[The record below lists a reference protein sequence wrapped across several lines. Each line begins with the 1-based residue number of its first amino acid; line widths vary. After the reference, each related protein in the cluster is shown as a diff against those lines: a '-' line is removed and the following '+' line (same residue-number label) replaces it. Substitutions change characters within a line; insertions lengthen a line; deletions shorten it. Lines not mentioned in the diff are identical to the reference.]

1 MTVSAIRPVRGIFLR
16 AGWSPQTAT
25 LALAA
30 LACLAIYYR
39 DAAGMASIWWHS
51 STFGH
56 CLFIPFII
64 GWMVQQRLPQLRQ
77 LEAAFW
83 WPGLIWAAAGG
94 ASWLIGDAAS
104 LALARH
110 VGLVVM
116 LQGAVLTALGPNRAR
131 ALAFPLF
138 YAFFLIPFGEEFVPF
153 LQTITA
159 HLSMAFLGLA
169 GVPAHLSGVFISTP
183 TGYFEVAEACSGA
196 KFLIAMTAYATLVC
210 NVCFKS
216 WPRRLLFLLMAL
228 VIAVVANGVRAFG
241 TIYVAHQTTSDFAVG
256 FDHVVYGWVFFGTV
270 LALVMAAGWPM
281 FDRKAD
287 EAFVDTAK
295 LQGQVRGG
303 GRPGYI
309 IPVLIALFA
318 APPLW
323 SAAMAAASDPV
334 PARIA
339 LPDVAGWTRVDYRPA
354 YAWKPRFA
362 GADHELVGS
371 YRDARGQKVD
381 LAVAVYAWQEEG
393 RELVG
398 FGQGAV
404 DPESEW
410 AWSASLPA
418 PRSGRG
424 ERIVAPG
431 PVTRDVMSFYCID
444 GIVTGSAAEVK
455 LRTLKVR
462 LTGGDQRAVAVLV
475 SAEGR
480 KGQPAGPAIAAFL
493 QDMGPVGALADRS
506 AGRN

>member
-1 MTVSAIRPVRGIFLR
+1 MTAWAMPRGVFAR
-16 AGWSPQTAT
+16 AGWSPQVAM
-25 LALAA
+25 LAFAS
-30 LACLAIYYR
+30 LACLAVYYR
-39 DAAGMASIWWHS
+39 DAAGMPSIWWHS

-77 LEAAFW
+77 LEAACW

-94 ASWLIGDAAS
+94 MSWLVGDAAS

-110 VGLVVM
+110 VGLILM
-116 LQGAVLTALGPNRAR
+116 LQGAVLTSLGPQMAR

-138 YAFFLIPFGEEFVPF
+138 YAFFLVPFGEEFVPF
-153 LQTITA
+153 LQTVTA
-159 HLSMAFLGLA
+159 HLSMIFLGLA

-196 KFLIAMTAYATLVC
+196 KFLIAMAAYAALVC

-216 WPRRLLFLLMAL
+216 WTRRLLFLLMAL
-228 VIAVVANGVRAFG
+228 FIAVVANGVRAAG
-241 TIYVAHQTTSDFAVG
+241 TIYVAHRTSSDFAVG
-256 FDHVVYGWVFFGTV
+256 FDHVVYGWLFFGIV
-270 LALVMAAGWPM
+270 IVLVMAAGWPM
-281 FDRKAD
+281 FDRRAD
-287 EAFVDTAK
+287 EPFVEAVT
-295 LQGQVRGG
+295 LRGEVRGG

-309 IPVLIALFA
+309 IPALIALFA
-318 APPLW
+318 APPMW
-323 SAAMAAASDPV
+323 SAAMAAASEPV
-334 PARIA
+334 PARIL
-339 LPDVAGWTRVDYRPA
+339 LPDVPGWTRVDYRPA
-354 YAWKPRFA
+354 YPWKPHFA
-362 GADHELVGS
+362 RADHELLGR
-371 YRDARGQKVD
+371 YRDARGREVD
-381 LAVAVYAWQEEG
+381 LAVAVYARQEEG

-410 AWSASLPA
+410 AWSASRPA
-418 PRSGRG
+418 PTGGRG

-431 PVTRDVMSFYCID
+431 PVTRDVISFYSID
-444 GIVTGSAAEVK
+444 GLVTGSAAEVK

-475 SAEGR
+475 SAEEREGR
-480 KGQPAGPAIAAFL
+480 PAGPAMAAFL
-493 QDMGPVGALADRS
+493 RDLGPLDALADRS